1 MDIFKNSNLDI
12 GIDEAGRGPFCGP
25 VYASSIIWENS
36 QEPTNLIIDSKKLSK
51 KKRREAFNWINDNIK
66 IKGVG
71 YSSEKEIDSLGIFNA
86 TKLAMERS
94 VNNMVE
100 SNKEFFLKKKDHQF
114 NLTID
119 GIGWDKKDFK
129 FNDTIKISK
138 IEPVVKG
145 DTKYCNIAAAS
156 ILAKEYHDEAI
167 DEFCINNKEIADR
180 YDLIN
185 NKGYG
190 TAKHREG
197 IKKYGLSDYHRKSY
211 KINYT

>member
-1 MDIFKNSNLDI
+1 MEKYKNSKLDI

-25 VYASSIIWENS
+25 VYASSVIWNDSPDPIDII
-36 QEPTNLIIDSKKLSK
+36 TDSKKLSK
-51 KKRREAFNWINDNIK
+51 KKRRKAFDWINENIEV
-66 IKGVG
+66 KGIG
-71 YSSEKEIDSLGIFNA
+71 FSSEKEIDNLGIFNA

-94 VNNMVE
+94 VNNMVDKNYE
-100 SNKEFFLKKKDHQF
+100 YFEKHNNTSF

-119 GIGWDKKDFK
+119 GIGWDKKNFK
-129 FNDTIKISK
+129 LSDKIKISK
-138 IEPVVKG
+138 IEPVIKG
-145 DTKYCNIAAAS
+145 DAKFCNIAAAS

-167 DEFCINNKEIADR
+167 DEFCLNNKEIAER

-197 IKKYGLSDYHRKSY
+197 IKNHGLSEYHRQSY

>member
-1 MDIFKNSNLDI
+1 MEKYKNCKLDI

-25 VYASSIIWENS
+25 VYASSVIWNESPDPIDIIK
-36 QEPTNLIIDSKKLSK
+36 DSKKLSK
-51 KKRREAFNWINDNIK
+51 KKRRKAFDWINENIEV
-66 IKGVG
+66 KGIG
-71 YSSEKEIDSLGIFNA
+71 FSSEKEIDNLGIFNA

-94 VNNMVE
+94 VNNMVDKNYE
-100 SNKEFFLKKKDHQF
+100 YFEKHSNTSF

-119 GIGWDKKDFK
+119 GIGWDKKNFK
-129 FNDTIKISK
+129 LSDKIKISK
-138 IEPVVKG
+138 IEPVIKG
-145 DTKYCNIAAAS
+145 DAKFCNIAAAS

-167 DEFCINNKEIADR
+167 DEFCLNNKEIAER

-197 IKKYGLSDYHRKSY
+197 IKKHGLSDYHRKSY

>member
-1 MDIFKNSNLDI
+1 MEKYKNNKLDI

-25 VYASSIIWENS
+25 VYASSVIWDDSPDPIE
-36 QEPTNLIIDSKKLSK
+36 LITDSKKLSK
-51 KKRREAFNWINDNIK
+51 KKRRKAFDWVNENIK
-66 IKGVG
+66 VKGIG
-71 YSSEKEIDSLGIFNA
+71 FSSEKEIDELGIFNA

-100 SNKEFFLKKKDHQF
+100 KNNKYFEEHYNTSF

-119 GIGWDKKDFK
+119 GIGWDKKE
-129 FNDTIKISK
+129 FNLSDKIKISK
-138 IEPVVKG
+138 IEPVIKG
-145 DTKYCNIAAAS
+145 DAKFCNIAAAS

-167 DEFCINNKEIADR
+167 DEFCLNNKEIAEK

-197 IKKYGLSDYHRKSY
+197 IKKHGLSDYHRKSY
-211 KINYT
+211 KINYK

>member
-1 MDIFKNSNLDI
+1 MEKYKNSKLDI

-25 VYASSIIWENS
+25 VYASSVIWNESPDPIDIIK
-36 QEPTNLIIDSKKLSK
+36 DSKKLSK
-51 KKRREAFNWINDNIK
+51 KKRRKAFDWINENIEV
-66 IKGVG
+66 KGIG
-71 YSSEKEIDSLGIFNA
+71 FSSEKEIDNLGIFNA

-94 VNNMVE
+94 VNNMVDKNYE
-100 SNKEFFLKKKDHQF
+100 YFEKHNNTSF

-119 GIGWDKKDFK
+119 GIGWDKKNFK
-129 FNDTIKISK
+129 LSDKIKISK
-138 IEPVVKG
+138 IEPVIKG
-145 DTKYCNIAAAS
+145 DAKFCNIAAAS

-167 DEFCINNKEIADR
+167 DEFCLNNKEIAER

-197 IKKYGLSDYHRKSY
+197 IKKHGLSDYHRKSY